1 MYLLDRNAKRTY
13 AELRTAELDMVAA
26 RRAARCVGKGGV
38 HGWTPPNRF
47 WLTVTNIYAYTCV
60 CMDRAAAPNPKAVA
74 PRDLLDVYIDAA
86 DAEGGGAPLIEES
99 LLRTIFDIFIA
110 GGDTTATAICGT
122 IYEVRWW
129 AFVGWMGRFYFGSG
143 SHVYLHLHI
152 RTNIGGRPPPRLGAG
167 AGGAGG
173 RGPG

>member
-1 MYLLDRNAKRTY
+1 MHVYLLDSNAKRAY

-26 RRAARCVGKGGV
+26 RRAARCVGKERGL
-38 HGWTPPNRF
+38 HGWIPPNRF
-47 WLTVTNIYAYTCV
+47 WLTVTYIYAYTYV
-60 CMDRAAAPNPKAVA
+60 CMDRAAAPKPKAVA

-86 DAEGGGAPLIEES
+86 DAEGGGAPLSEES

-129 AFVGWMGRFYFGSG
+129 A
-143 SHVYLHLHI
+143 L
-152 RTNIGGRPPPRLGAG
+152 
-167 AGGAGG
+167 
-173 RGPG
+173 